1 MKLIAYDNWNE
12 DEVIYQS
19 EISDEEFLILYN
31 LTPDKLYHHMEQCI
45 GQMTPQGESKFIP
58 AYTNGKLKISMQI
71 SYYLWSKRGATFDNL
86 NNEPINS
93 QEFFEIVGGNP
104 DNTRFIDVKAWWD
117 GNVILQATQ
126 ATLSELC
133 TILYLMTTN

>member
-1 MKLIAYDNWNE
+1 MKLIAHDNWNE

-19 EISDEEFLILYN
+19 EISDEEFLILHN
-31 LTPDKLYHHMEQCI
+31 LTPDKLYQHMEQCI
-45 GQMTPQGESKFIP
+45 GKITPQGESRFIP
-58 AYTNGKLKISMQI
+58 KYKDGKLEISMQI
-71 SYYLWSKRGATFDNL
+71 SYYLWEKRGATFINL

-93 QEFFEIVGGNP
+93 QEFFEIVGGNHK
-104 DNTRFIDVKAWWD
+104 NTHFIDVKAWWD

-133 TILYLMTTN
+133 TILYLMTTD